1 MDVLLYR
8 AGRNIVFR
16 KIVYKHNAG
25 RSCGHALVSKLCR
38 TAQPVLW
45 PLIPVPQSAAAIP
58 SVGRAQRAAARVLA
72 GERGACPWSDAQP
85 HASQPHAA
93 LPACGAARGM
103 RPALLQAST
112 PAAH

>member
-1 MDVLLYR
+1 MRWYQSSAGLHSLCCGRLYPCRR
-8 AGRNIVFR
+8 ARLPYPVSGAPSGRR
-16 KIVYKHNAG
+16 PGCWQASG
-25 RSCGHALVSKLCR
+25 GHAPGLTRSR
-38 TAQPVLW
+38 
-45 PLIPVPQSAAAIP
+45 
-58 SVGRAQRAAARVLA
+58 
-72 GERGACPWSDAQP
+72 